1 MKLTSAVITGATG
14 MIGINLI
21 NRLLEEGVRVL
32 TLVRPH
38 SSNAARL
45 PKQEG
50 LTVLECGLC
59 DLPKA
64 AGRISGQYDAFFTWA
79 GTAPL
84 GTAATIWRCKP
95 RTSAIRWT
103 R

>member
-50 LTVLECGLC
+50 LTVLDCG
-59 DLPKA
+59 
-64 AGRISGQYDAFFTWA
+64 
-79 GTAPL
+79 
-84 GTAATIWRCKP
+84 
-95 RTSAIRWT
+95 
-103 R
+103 